1 MLIQM
6 IVSQNFWRFTMGQ
19 DNKGQPQQGGGQSKP
34 GQQGQQ
40 PGQNPG
46 QQQTQQQ
53 PAQKPGQDASKT

>member
-1 MLIQM
+1 M
-6 IVSQNFWRFTMGQ
+6 NQ
-19 DNKGQPQQGGGQSKP
+19 DNRGQPQQGGGQDSKP

-46 QQQTQQQ
+46 QQQTQK